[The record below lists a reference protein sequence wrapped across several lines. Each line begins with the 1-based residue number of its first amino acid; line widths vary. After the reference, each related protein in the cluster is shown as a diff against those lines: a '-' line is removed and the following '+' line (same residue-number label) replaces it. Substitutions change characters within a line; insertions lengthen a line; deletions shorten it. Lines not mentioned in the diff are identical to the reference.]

1 MNIHD
6 LSFPEFVKQVI
17 EALEE
22 AGVGYMI
29 GGALAVWAWG
39 EPRSTMDL
47 DLVVDLPYEAIGAL
61 SRELKSRGMWVPED
75 IIRDNLLEDR
85 ADLAINAIHPTS
97 GLKAELYPL
106 REGDALRRSA
116 FERRRVA
123 DLGPELGIAYVHSPE
138 DLIIYKLLYFSL
150 SQQSKHPRDILSIL
164 HSRQADLD
172 LEYIQV
178 WVDRLDLNSIWKD
191 LWAEAQS

>member
-1 MNIHD
+1 MNAKD

-22 AGVGYMI
+22 AEVGYMI

-39 EPRSTMDL
+39 EPRATLDL
-47 DLVVDLPYEAIGAL
+47 DLVVDLPFQAISAL
-61 SRELKSRGMWVPED
+61 SRELKRRGMWVPED
-75 IIRDNLLEDR
+75 IIRENLLEDR
-85 ADLAINAIHPTS
+85 ADLVINAIHPTS

-106 REGDALRRSA
+106 REGDDLRRSA
-116 FERRRVA
+116 YERRQVA
-123 DLGPELGIAYVHSPE
+123 DLGPELGKVYVHAPE

-172 LEYIQV
+172 LEYIKA
-178 WVDRLDLNSIWKD
+178 WVDRLDLTSIWKD